1 MVDPHA
7 PRDLKTLNSYTAGT
21 TTFANNLYGVDTA
34 QTGTNDQY
42 YTWTP
47 TGKLASLTTTA
58 GTSYYIT
65 DPAGSVLTMID
76 QNGDTT
82 ANYTYDPYGNTLTAT
97 GTQAATNPYRYNGG
111 YTDPTG
117 YIHYGNRY
125 YNPTLANWTQQD
137 PSGQSTGYQYAGSNP
152 VNNSDPSGNLGSCL
166 GSGINPFTLYSYN
179 NGVLVSRTCYHPG
192 PPPALTFACALAV
205 VLSILGAGTAF
216 VAAPGTL
223 GGSIVAYGGAVGS
236 AVGPAFA
243 CH

>member
-1 MVDPHA
+1 MHSEVRSDVDLRRR
-7 PRDLKTLNSYTAGT
+7 RDFIYCRYTFLHNRAKRATLFGRPN
-21 TTFANNLYGVDTA
+21 
-34 QTGTNDQY
+34 
-42 YTWTP
+42 
-47 TGKLASLTTTA
+47 
-58 GTSYYIT
+58 GTSST
-65 DPAGSVLTMID
+65 DNLRGSNAVQI
-76 QNGDTT
+76 
-82 ANYTYDPYGNTLTAT
+82 PLTAT
-97 GTQAATNPYRYNGG
+97 PAYTGSQAATNPYRYNSG